1 MWFSLPILTPDIPM
15 GCRSRTLTS
24 QHSNGMILFGWS
36 RSGDERGNPH
46 ARMLLLR
53 SARR

>member
-1 MWFSLPILTPDIPM
+1 MRLSLPILTPDIPM
-15 GCRSRTLTS
+15 GCRSRARTS
-24 QHSNGMILFGWS
+24 QHSDGVIVSGWS

-46 ARMLLLR
+46 ARVLLLR